1 MNKSEPLIGW
11 LVLSCNV
18 IGLGIATYIGN
29 LWGICARFSPNLE
42 MGGDCGCFVA
52 NQGGLGVH
60 PLRFR
65 PRVST
70 PNDVP
75 ENGMNSSAW
84 REISSK

>member
-18 IGLGIATYIGN
+18 IGLGIATYTRQLMGY
-29 LWGICARFSPNLE
+29 LRSFSPNLE
-42 MGGDCGCFVA
+42 MGGDRDCFVA

-75 ENGMNSSAW
+75 ENGMNSSW